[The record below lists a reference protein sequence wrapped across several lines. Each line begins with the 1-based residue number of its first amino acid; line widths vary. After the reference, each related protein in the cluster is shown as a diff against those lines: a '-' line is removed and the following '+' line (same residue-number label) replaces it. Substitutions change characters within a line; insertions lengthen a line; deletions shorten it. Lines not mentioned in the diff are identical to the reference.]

1 MSLNRKYYENRNSK
15 LGSSQSLNP
24 VSRTNLASREIQTY
38 EMLCKLSDNNSNIK
52 NSIFLDLGAGDQFL
66 KSTIESLESKYIP
79 LDIGDVD
86 FNKQVLPL
94 DDSSVDILFSLAVIE
109 HISDIDHFMNE
120 CKRVLR
126 PGGNI
131 YLSTPNFRY
140 CFRTFYNDPTHVR
153 PFTDVSL
160 KELVA
165 YYEFENVNI
174 FPGARCKSEW
184 FYRGKYKFAK
194 CAYLPFKGDNK
205 WAPSILCGRATSII
219 CIARK
224 PKC

>member
-1 MSLNRKYYENRNSK
+1 MSLNRKYYRNRNSK
-15 LGSSQSLNP
+15 LGSSEGLKLS
-24 VSRTNLASREIQTY
+24 SRNNLAIREVQTY
-38 EMLCKLSDNNSNIK
+38 EMLCKLSDNNLNIE
-52 NSIFLDLGAGDQFL
+52 NSFFLDLGAGDQFL
-66 KSTIESLESKYIP
+66 KSTIESLGSKYIP
-79 LDIGDVD
+79 LDIEDVD
-86 FNKQVLPL
+86 FNKEVLPI
-94 DDSSVDILFSLAVIE
+94 DDSSIDVLFSLAVIE

-120 CKRVLR
+120 CRRVLR

-165 YYEFENVNI
+165 YYGFENVNI

-205 WAPSILCGRATSII
+205 WVPSLFSGRATSIF

-224 PKC
+224 P